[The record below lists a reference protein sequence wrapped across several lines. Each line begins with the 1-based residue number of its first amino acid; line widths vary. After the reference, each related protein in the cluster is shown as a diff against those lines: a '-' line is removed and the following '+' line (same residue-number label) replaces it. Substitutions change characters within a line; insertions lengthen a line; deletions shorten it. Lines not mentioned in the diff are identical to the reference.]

1 MKLLEL
7 PFLSEGNKLKKIV
20 KHEEPLEVVEWKKK
34 FKNKNNRKPNFED
47 LFKDLEIKQNL
58 KNELIAEQNSLCGYC
73 CGELINPKD
82 DSKSHIEHIKP
93 KGVAKYANL
102 SLEYTN
108 LMASCTTKGK
118 NRHCGA
124 AKEDDY
130 DEKLFISPY
139 DEQCE
144 KHFSYKAAQG
154 KIDSEDDRA
163 SYMIKLLNLNDE
175 ILKNARRI
183 AYFTSGI
190 SYKNEEELEN
200 YVKILKRDDCSIP
213 YCDMLLFCAE
223 EKLNEIRR

>member
-1 MKLLEL
+1 MLEL
-7 PFLSEGNKLKKIV
+7 PFLSEGNKLRKIV

-58 KNELIAEQNSLCGYC
+58 KNGLIAEQNNLCGYC

-93 KGVAKYANL
+93 KAVAKYANL

-144 KHFSYKAAQG
+144 KHFAYKAAQG
-154 KIDSEDDRA
+154 IIEGKDEKA
-163 SYMIKLLNLNDE
+163 VYMITLLKLDDEVLN
-175 ILKNARRI
+175 NARKT
-183 AYFTSGI
+183 AYQTSGI
-190 SYKNEEELEN
+190 AYKNEDELKKYIN
-200 YVKILKRDDCSIP
+200 VLKKKDCSIP

-223 EKLNEIRR
+223 EKLNEIRQ